1 MSSVTEVEH
10 TVGVHSGERIS
21 HLLVGL
27 VKRWV
32 TFGRQLQGTFVLCFR
47 KIILASECKMDMNG

>member
-47 KIILASECKMDMNG
+47 KIILAS